1 MHIRKLEISG
11 FKSFVDRTVVHF
23 DEDVVGIVGPNGCG
37 KSNIVDAIRWCMGE
51 QSAKHLRGR
60 SMSDVIFAGSGTR
73 GPHGMAEVTLTFD
86 NADPAAALE
95 LPMEYRNWSE
105 IAVTRRLYRDGT
117 SEYQINKTPV
127 RLKDITDLFLG
138 TGVGTKA
145 YSIIEQG
152 KIGQIV
158 SARPEDRRL
167 VIEEAAG
174 ITKYKAR
181 RKQAEQKM
189 DATRQNLL
197 RVGDIVSEIE
207 RNLASLKRQAQKA
220 ERYVAYKNE
229 LEDLVLHEASHKLL
243 ELIVRAQVQ
252 EAARAETT
260 EAAQAGRAALGA
272 REAELEVHRQAAFVA
287 EDRAEKAQTAAF
299 HADNE
304 VRTHEADLARARDRQ
319 RSMDERRRAATI
331 EREDLAKQIVDLEAE
346 RVTLED
352 ALIAAEQD
360 EASEVERARGEAEQ
374 LADLEEQR
382 SAADATAQDLRRR
395 SSEAQAAVAGA
406 EATLT
411 GHARRLADMTSRHQR
426 LADEEERLR
435 LEADELAGK
444 RDALVTAA
452 TELEDGK
459 RTTVEERERLTEEA
473 KVLRE
478 QAVEQ
483 DRAVEQAKNV
493 LGQKR
498 NRLRALEE
506 IHARHEGVG
515 AGTKVLL
522 ASKDPSIVGI
532 VADRV
537 EASPELLPA
546 LAGLL
551 GDRLQAVVVDDLGRG
566 LALLGDL
573 ARANKGRASVVTPH
587 PKYVAGAAS
596 APLPDDAGVVGRLAD
611 RLRYAAEDEALVR
624 ALVGDAVVAQD
635 GEAAAR
641 LVATGA
647 CVGAVVSLEGT
658 VFLPDGTV
666 RGGAGDAANAHLVEQ
681 RREMRELHEVVAAE
695 SDRVSGLLESQTQVR
710 TRLAEVQVAVDRAR
724 NEAHQGELALV
735 TAQKDLRRVEE
746 QLAAA
751 QRRLVHLGTELAELR
766 QNLESVSGE
775 EDAARAKL
783 DEGRAAKEDVAGALE
798 EAEERAAAWRGEVSR
813 QQSVVTE
820 RKIALARVRERAAG
834 VRGTVERIGRSV
846 DEVRGRIVRLD
857 DERESCAVAS
867 GESAA
872 RMWLARE
879 QLIGAVERAQTAH
892 EELRTARIALDELR
906 AALGAQEMDLKG
918 LRMEVGEAQER
929 LSKHEMELARLEME
943 RQHLLAGVAEKF
955 RGLDLARVVGDYHKR
970 PLVDAQHKARIGEL
984 HHLLDRMG
992 PVNLD
997 AMREHAEAEERFT
1010 YYKSQKDDLEKA
1022 LDDLDKAI
1030 AQMNKET
1037 KRLFRE
1043 AFEGINERFKV
1054 VFPKMFRGGT
1064 AELKLTNADDMMET
1078 GVEIFA
1084 QPPGKKLAVLEQM
1097 SGGEKALTAVSLI
1110 FAIFQF
1116 KPSPFCI
1123 LDEVDAPLDEANVAR
1138 YNEAIRSMT
1147 DRSQFILIT
1156 HIKKTMQS
1164 VDVLYGV
1171 TMQEPGVSRLVSVRV
1186 NESGGGRRTVNPI
1199 TGADAV
1205 ASGPAAAVA

>member
-60 SMSDVIFAGSGTR
+60 SMADVIFAGSATR

-86 NADPAAALE
+86 NTDPETAQE
-95 LPMEYRNWSE
+95 LPLEYRSWSE

-117 SEYQINKTPV
+117 SEYLINKTQV

-158 SARPEDRRL
+158 SARPEDRRQ

-197 RVGDIVSEIE
+197 RVGDIVAEIE

-220 ERYVAYKNE
+220 ERYVSYKNE

-252 EAARAETT
+252 ETARAE
-260 EAAQAGRAALGA
+260 AAETSQAGRAALDA
-272 REAELEVHRQAAFVA
+272 REAELEVHRQKAFEA

-299 HADNE
+299 HADNA
-304 VRTHEADLARARDRQ
+304 VRTHEAEMARAKDRL
-319 RSMDERRRAATI
+319 RAMDERRRAATV
-331 EREDLAKQIVDLEAE
+331 EREDLAKQIVDLEEE
-346 RVTLED
+346 RITLED
-352 ALIAAEQD
+352 ALLAAEQD
-360 EASEVERARGEAEQ
+360 EAAEIERARTEAEQ
-374 LADLEEQR
+374 LAELEEQR
-382 SAADATAQDLRRR
+382 SAADATAQELRRK
-395 SSEAQAAVAGA
+395 SSEAQASVAAA
-406 EATLT
+406 EATLA
-411 GHARRLADMTSRHQR
+411 GHARRLADMVSRLTR
-426 LADEEERLR
+426 LKEEEERLR
-435 LEADELAGK
+435 LEADEMSGK
-444 RDALVTAA
+444 HDALQTAL

-459 RTTVEERERLTEEA
+459 RTTAEQREQLTEEA

-478 QAVEQ
+478 RAVEQ
-483 DRAVEQAKNV
+483 DRAVEKAKNE
-493 LGQKR
+493 LNQKR

-506 IHARHEGVG
+506 IQARNEGVG
-515 AGTKVLL
+515 SGTRTLL
-522 ASKDPSIVGI
+522 ATKDPTIAGI

-537 EASPELLPA
+537 EAPHELVGA

-551 GDRLQAVVVDDLGRG
+551 GDRLQAVVVDDLARG
-566 LALLGDL
+566 LALLGDM
-573 ARANKGRASVVTPH
+573 AKASKGRATIVARH
-587 PKYVAGAAS
+587 PKFVAGASA
-596 APLPDDAGVVGRLAD
+596 APLPEHAGVVGRLAD
-611 RLRYAAEDEALVR
+611 RLRYQPEDEALVR
-624 ALVGDAVVAQD
+624 ALIGDAVVVD
-635 GEAAAR
+635 
-641 LVATGA
+641 TGA
-647 CVGAVVSLEGT
+647 TAAELIGAGALTGIVVTLEGT
-658 VFLPDGTV
+658 VFLPDGSV
-666 RGGAGDAANAHLVEQ
+666 RGGAGDSANAHLVEQ
-681 RREMRELHEVVAAE
+681 RREMRELHEIVAVQGDE
-695 SDRVSGLLESQTQVR
+695 VTTLLEAQSQLR
-710 TRLAEVQVAVDRAR
+710 TRLGEVTVALDRAR

-746 QLAAA
+746 QLGGS
-751 QRRLVHLGTELAELR
+751 QRRLVNLGTEIADLQES
-766 QNLESVSGE
+766 LESVSDE
-775 EDAARAKL
+775 EDTARTKL

-798 EAEERAAAWRGEVSR
+798 EAEERAATWRHEVQR

-820 RKIALARVRERAAG
+820 RKVALARVRERASG

-857 DERESCAVAS
+857 EERHTCALGA

-879 QLIGAVERAQTAH
+879 QLHGAVEHAQAAH
-892 EELRTARIALDELR
+892 DELRIARICLEELRHM
-906 AALGAQEMDLKG
+906 LGEHEADMKG
-918 LRMEVGEAQER
+918 LRAEVGDATER
-929 LSKHEMELARLEME
+929 LQKHEMELARLEME

-955 RGLDLARVVGDYHKR
+955 RGLELPRVVGDYHKR
-970 PLVDAQHKARIGEL
+970 PPVDAQHKARIGEL
-984 HHLLDRMG
+984 NHLLDRMG

-1022 LDDLDKAI
+1022 LDDLEKAI

-1043 AFEGINERFKV
+1043 AFEGINERFKQ
-1054 VFPKMFRGGT
+1054 VFPRMFRGGV
-1064 AELKLTNADDMMET
+1064 AELKLTNPDDMLET
-1078 GVEIFA
+1078 GVEILA

-1171 TMQEPGVSRLVSVRV
+1171 TMQEPGVSKLVSVRV
-1186 NESGGGRRTVNPI
+1186 NEGGQGRAAETRKKQA
-1199 TGADAV
+1199 GEAQ
-1205 ASGPAAAVA
+1205 AAVA